1 MPLPSSNENVAKEQE
16 RSENSETNSRIA
28 KILEYQREILFRL
41 EKSNEMLKNCVKIS
55 SSRIDGFKKDFAANK
70 EILMTI
76 KTDLDYI
83 YNFAR
88 KHGKAFPVCSN
99 SFLEDDKDHKE
110 FASDTVTVFIAKL
123 NLDITFVLYFLW
135 TEVLM
140 PVPISDEEVAKEQ
153 SRNLRTRV
161 TANDLIREL
170 IVDLKEG
177 LNQMKGWLEAVR
189 KREDTFEGFCAKM
202 DSSMTN
208 FSNRLSLISCLL
220 DQSGEIENYEF
231 FVERG
236 EEQQ

>member
-1 MPLPSSNENVAKEQE
+1 MPLSSSNENAAKEQE
-16 RSENSETNSRIA
+16 RSENLETNSRIA
-28 KILEYQREILFRL
+28 NILEFQREILFRL

-88 KHGKAFPVCSN
+88 KHGKAFPVLTVRVLRPS
-99 SFLEDDKDHKE
+99 E
-110 FASDTVTVFIAKL
+110 FSSAFDR
-123 NLDITFVLYFLW
+123 ITRLRRSM
-135 TEVLM
+135 M
-140 PVPISDEEVAKEQ
+140 PVPISDEEVAGEQ

-161 TANDLIREL
+161 TANDLIKEL
-170 IVDLKEG
+170 VVDLKEG

-202 DSSMTN
+202 DSSMTV
-208 FSNRLSLISCLL
+208 FSNRLSLISRLL
-220 DQSGEIENYEF
+220 DRSDEIANYEF
-231 FVERG
+231 FG
-236 EEQQ
+236 